1 MWPLVTLPYFIV
13 RKVLYKNYFKILFVR
28 MEYFITFVTDRML
41 IISTDWFVQIYI
53 FSLTTQK
60 ATPNGMAFFDF
71 NNLFYV
77 AVHKPLLRPH
87 VYANCLALTP
97 VRK

>member
-41 IISTDWFVQIYI
+41 IISTDWFVLILITYFMSQYI
-53 FSLTTQK
+53 NLYYAPTC
-60 ATPNGMAFFDF
+60 TPT
-71 NNLFYV
+71 
-77 AVHKPLLRPH
+77 
-87 VYANCLALTP
+87 ALH
-97 VRK
+97 